1 MRGMMK
7 KKILYPVIAVAALI
21 AAFVYY
27 YITLP
32 AINIHSSGFWFF
44 LLGAVAFVAAV
55 YVLRKAGKEI
65 FTSGVASLH
74 FSLKEFPAVKWLGI
88 LFLLLLAVYGIGTL
102 LSSPVINAKQYQQLM
117 TVETRNFSEDI
128 AEADYRSIPLL
139 DKDSAAL
146 LGDRKMGSLVDMV
159 SQFEVA
165 DDYTQINYN
174 NIPVRVT
181 PLVYASPIKWLT
193 NQRNG
198 IPAYIRIDMTTQ
210 DTECVMLDEGI
221 KYSKSE
227 YFNRNLY
234 RHIRFRFPTYI
245 FGD

>member
-174 NIPVRVT
+174 M
-181 PLVYASPIKWLT
+181 ADQSEK
-193 NQRNG
+193 RNSRLH
-198 IPAYIRIDMTTQ
+198 PY
-210 DTECVMLDEGI
+210 
-221 KYSKSE
+221 
-227 YFNRNLY
+227 
-234 RHIRFRFPTYI
+234 
-245 FGD
+245 